1 MIIGNLFF
9 NYLSE
14 FNRGDIMSQRTM
26 FEAKCTGCGKTCTVP
41 FKPTAG
47 KPVYCRECF
56 SKHNSRPAEASS
68 KSGSFVGKEA
78 WARRRDNGQTK
89 KEEEHIGVFRKFTH
103 APE

>member
-1 MIIGNLFF
+1 
-9 NYLSE
+9 
-14 FNRGDIMSQRTM
+14 MSQRTM

-56 SKHNSRPAEASS
+56 SKNNTRPQESS
-68 KSGSFVGKEA
+68 TRINVFDGKQA
-78 WARRRDNGQTK
+78 WARRRDNGQAK
-89 KEEEHIGVFRKFTH
+89 KEEEHVSVFSKFTH